1 MLKDA
6 ELLKDV
12 ALFVGLAHAGS
23 FTRAAEQLQVP
34 VSTLSRRIKLLE
46 QGLGLVL
53 FARAGRHIRLTE
65 SGQRYLE
72 RAEKLLAELRLAQAD
87 FEDMRGQASGLLRV
101 SMPVD
106 YGLGAMRPLLQEF
119 ARLHPDIE
127 MHLDLSPIAADVAAG
142 DVDVALRLGPVQ
154 QPNLISRHIGTVRRS
169 LYAAPAYLA
178 ERGTPAHPLELVRHR
193 CLRVLNQDQ
202 PNLWALL
209 HSASGE
215 QVAVRVKGQ
224 CATNNMSM
232 LLHLAEAGQGIALLP
247 DHLCDAW
254 TQGQQLQPV
263 LPHWHPQDME
273 AHALTNS
280 RLQPKRVKLFVNY
293 LVAHALGS

>member
-1 MLKDA
+1 
-6 ELLKDV
+6 
-12 ALFVGLAHAGS
+12 
-23 FTRAAEQLQVP
+23 
-34 VSTLSRRIKLLE
+34 LSRRIQRLE

-53 FARAGRHIRLTE
+53 FARARRQISLTE

-72 RAEKLLAELRLAQAD
+72 RAERLLAELRLAQAD

-106 YGLGAMRPLLQEF
+106 YGLGAMRPLVQEF

-127 MHLDLSPIAADVAAG
+127 MHLDLSPVPADVAAG
-142 DVDVALRLGPVQ
+142 DVDVALRLGAVQ
-154 QPNLISRHIGTVRRS
+154 QPNLIIRHIGTIRRS

-178 ERGTPAHPLELVRHR
+178 ERGTPVHPLELARHS

-232 LLHLAEAGQGIALLP
+232 MLHLAVAGQGIALLP
-247 DHLCDAW
+247 DPLCEAW
-254 TQGQQLQPV
+254 TQGLQLRRL
-263 LPHWHPQDME
+263 LPQWHPQDLE
-273 AHALTNS
+273 AHALTHS
-280 RLQPKRVKLFVNY
+280 RLQPKRVKLFVNF
-293 LVAHALGS
+293 LVAHVLGT

>member
-1 MLKDA
+1 MMKDA
-6 ELLKDV
+6 EILKDV

-34 VSTLSRRIKLLE
+34 VSTLSRRIQRLE
-46 QGLGLVL
+46 HGLGLVL
-53 FARAGRHIRLTE
+53 FARARRHISLTE

-106 YGLGAMRPLLQEF
+106 YGLGAMLPLVQEF

-142 DVDVALRLGPVQ
+142 DVDVALRLGAVQ
-154 QPNLISRHIGTVRRS
+154 QPNLISRHIGTIRRS
-169 LYAAPAYLA
+169 LYAAPSYLA
-178 ERGTPAHPLELVRHR
+178 DRGTPVHPLELARHS

-202 PNLWALL
+202 PNQWELV

-224 CATNNMSM
+224 CSTNNMSM
-232 LLHLAEAGQGIALLP
+232 MLHLAVAAQGIALLP

-254 TQGQQLQPV
+254 LQGQRLTPV
-263 LPHWHPQDME
+263 LPHWHPQDLQ

-280 RLQPKRVKLFVNY
+280 RLQPKRVKLFVNF
-293 LVAHALGS
+293 LVAHALG

>member
-12 ALFVGLAHAGS
+12 ALFVGLARAGS

-34 VSTLSRRIKLLE
+34 VSTLSRRIQRLE
-46 QGLGLVL
+46 QGLDLVL
-53 FARAGRHIRLTE
+53 FARAGRHTSLTE

-87 FEDMRGQASGLLRV
+87 FEDMRGQASGLLRI

-106 YGLGAMRPLLQEF
+106 YGLGAMLPLVQEF

-127 MHLDLSPIAADVAAG
+127 MHLDLSPTPADVAAG

-154 QPNLISRHIGTVRRS
+154 QPNLISRHIGTLRRS

-178 ERGTPAHPLELVRHR
+178 ERGTPAHPLELARHS
-193 CLRVLNQDQ
+193 CVRVLNQDP
-202 PNLWALL
+202 PNLWELL

-215 QVAVRVKGQ
+215 HVTVRVKGQ

-232 LLHLAEAGQGIALLP
+232 LLHLAVAGQGVALLP
-247 DHLCDAW
+247 DHLCEVW

-280 RLQPKRVKLFVNY
+280 RLQPKRVKLFVNF
-293 LVAHALGS
+293 LVAHALGT